1 MSHYFLSLITIILL
15 FFLYQGQYQS
25 DDKLSLVQV
34 KIKNLKSHGRGSRE
48 ETTKVSIGRN
58 SVDERRISEDHLR
71 KSRFGDRPNNSDPTT
86 F

>member
-1 MSHYFLSLITIILL
+1 MSYNFLSLQNNFIT
-15 FFLYQGQYQS
+15 FLYQGQYQS

>member
-1 MSHYFLSLITIILL
+1 MSYNFLSLQNNFIT
-15 FFLYQGQYQS
+15 FLYQGQYQS

-48 ETTKVSIGRN
+48 KTTKVSIGRN